1 MRSMGFNPTND
12 ELQVVLIQHYSK
24 DRLCCF
30 QDLIMQ
36 VDRTCS
42 GKLSFPGFL
51 DMMSKILETRY
62 GIFVRSFLPMAL
74 KNY

>member
-12 ELQVVLIQHYSK
+12 ELQVVLVQQYSK
-24 DRLCCF
+24 DRLCSF

-42 GKLSFPGFL
+42 GQLSFPDFL
-51 DMMSKILETRY
+51 DMMSKVLET
-62 GIFVRSFLPMAL
+62 G
-74 KNY
+74 